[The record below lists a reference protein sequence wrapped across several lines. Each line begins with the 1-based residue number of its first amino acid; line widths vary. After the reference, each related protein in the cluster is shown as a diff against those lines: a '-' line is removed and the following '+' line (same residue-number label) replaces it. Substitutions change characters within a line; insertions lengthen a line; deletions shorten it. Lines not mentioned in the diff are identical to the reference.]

1 MDAFALAISYG
12 IKKLSKKQI
21 IFTAISVGVFHFFM
35 PLLGSFVGISLFE
48 YTLFKP
54 RYIVFLIFLL
64 ISISMLLDFFED
76 KKELKTLNLLGIIV
90 FSFSVSLDSFSVGLG
105 LKYIY
110 DNIILSVS
118 LFSIIS
124 LIFTLTG
131 FILGRAL
138 NKKIG
143 KYSFLFG
150 SISLFMYSIWVL
162 TK

>member
-21 IFTAISVGVFHFFM
+21 IFTAISVGIFHFFM

-48 YTLFKP
+48 HTLFKP
-54 RYIVFLIFLL
+54 RYVVFFIFLL
-64 ISISMLLDFFED
+64 ISISMFFDFFED
-76 KKELKTLNLLGIIV
+76 SKELKTLNLLGIII

-110 DNIILSVS
+110 DSIILSVS

-124 LIFTLTG
+124 FMFTLTG
-131 FILGRAL
+131 FVLGKAL

-143 KYSFLFG
+143 RYSFLFG
-150 SISLFMYSIWVL
+150 SVSLFLYSMWVL